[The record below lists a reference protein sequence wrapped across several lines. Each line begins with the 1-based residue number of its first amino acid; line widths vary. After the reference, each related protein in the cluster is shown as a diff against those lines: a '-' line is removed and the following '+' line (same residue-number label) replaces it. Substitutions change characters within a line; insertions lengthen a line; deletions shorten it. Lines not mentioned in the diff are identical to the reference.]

1 MTGGDELVDV
11 LEWLSPALYDS
22 RHNEI
27 KHQRI
32 KGTGM
37 WLLETSEYKRWR
49 SESDAPSF
57 LWCYGGPGT
66 GKTFLTYGRLLPI
79 INARTLLIGHRSLVL
94 DELLSAVGNADIG
107 VAYIYLDYA
116 DRQAQTLDNIISSLA
131 KQLSLWKKGNE
142 DIKTLYE
149 QCQRGKS
156 RPDLSKLEATLKTV
170 CNRFKQVFF
179 VLDALDE
186 CEDNIRRLLLAQ
198 LKGLEKSRCRYFLT
212 SRPHLQDLRRNLC
225 DYPKIEIKAQDLDIK
240 LLIQKRIEDDAMLSE
255 LVEDNKPLEVA
266 IVDETIKNAKDM

>member
-1 MTGGDELVDV
+1 MTGGNEFVDV
-11 LEWLSPALYDS
+11 LEWLSPTLYDS

-32 KGTGM
+32 KGTGV
-37 WLLETSEYKRWR
+37 WLLETLQYKSWR
-49 SESDAPSF
+49 SDPDAPSF

-66 GKTFLTYGRLLPI
+66 GKTVLTYGRLPPVLT
-79 INARTLLIGHRSLVL
+79 ARALLIGHRSLVL
-94 DELLSAVGNADIG
+94 DELLNAVGDEDIG

-116 DRQAQTLDNIISSLA
+116 DRQAQALDNLIASLA
-131 KQLSLWKKGNE
+131 KQLSLWKEGSE
-142 DIKTLYE
+142 DIKALYE

-170 CNRFKQVFF
+170 CNRFKRVFF
-179 VLDALDE
+179 VFDALDE

-198 LKGLEKSRCRYFLT
+198 LKSLEKSRCRFFLT
-212 SRPHLQDLRRNLC
+212 SRPHLQDLQRNLC

-240 LLIQKRIEDDAMLSE
+240 LLIHKRIEDDATLSE
-255 LVEDNKPLEVA
+255 LVEDNKSLEGA
-266 IVDETIKNAKDM
+266 IVDEIIKNAKDM